1 VTTELILRPVEK
13 LARYSLNDT
22 AKELKSLA
30 LDASALIGKVT
41 NAEENDQAVN
51 AQRELKRVMNM
62 LEKDRKDA
70 KEPLLE
76 AGRQLDSMIAKE
88 KEDID
93 AELGRVSELVSGFAI
108 KERQRLQEEQRLQQ
122 AELERIEREKAAELK
137 RIADEQAKVEREAR
151 EAKEAAE
158 KLASEATTKKQVEAA
173 NAAKIEAARIA
184 VVAVQTAEVLRDSV
198 KQVEERAADK
208 AYVAAKPIIQTRA
221 EGQRVSEDWEISVT
235 NPYDLARFHPDCV
248 TITPKLTEI
257 KRYLNQGREI
267 QGVVAKKVTKATVTA
282 GRAREAIDV

>member
-1 VTTELILRPVEK
+1 MTTELIVRPPEK

-122 AELERIEREKAAELK
+122 AELERIEREKQAALK
-137 RIADEQAKVEREAR
+137 RIADETAKQEA
-151 EAKEAAE
+151 EAAAI
-158 KLASEATTKKQVEAA
+158 K
-173 NAAKIEAARIA
+173 
-184 VVAVQTAEVLRDSV
+184 D
-198 KQVEERAADK
+198 ERARKERLEAIAETSNNMVSTVTEQAQDK

-221 EGQRVSEDWEISVT
+221 EGQRVSEDWEINVT

-248 TITPKLTEI
+248 EIKPRLTEI

-267 QGVVAKKVTKATVTA
+267 HGIVAKRVTKATVTA
-282 GRAREAIDV
+282 GRAQAAIDV